1 MVVEMMRAVPA
12 AGHSI
17 APGSVMRSL
26 LARSDFNVLDV
37 LGPSYAGALLTG
49 SGSTALFCAMEAL
62 KSRSAA
68 RKVVVPAYSC
78 PSVAASVI
86 KAGLE
91 PVLCDQEPAG
101 FRFDKDAL
109 AEKIDED
116 VLAVVAVHLFG
127 TPEDVESI
135 RELVGER
142 NIFIVEDATQAT
154 GNRVGPADQ
163 AAGTLGDI
171 GVLSFGRGKPL
182 SVLSGGAILTADE
195 ELRQA
200 VRKPWN
206 ELPAPAVLSSG
217 IPHLVILSL
226 YSLFFHP
233 RLFWIPQKMPRFRV
247 GETYFTLDFPV
258 EKANPGVGRML
269 KLIWP
274 RLDSIRQVRNLVAQE
289 YRRGLEGC
297 SRVVLPSDP
306 GAGSSLLRFALID
319 WGLPECTRPRYT
331 GLRGWTVTSPVSAVR
346 MQNHWRRGS

>member
-1 MVVEMMRAVPA
+1 
-12 AGHSI
+12 
-17 APGSVMRSL
+17 
-26 LARSDFNVLDV
+26 
-37 LGPSYAGALLTG
+37 
-49 SGSTALFCAMEAL
+49 
-62 KSRSAA
+62 
-68 RKVVVPAYSC
+68 
-78 PSVAASVI
+78 
-86 KAGLE
+86 
-91 PVLCDQEPAG
+91 
-101 FRFDKDAL
+101 
-109 AEKIDED
+109 
-116 VLAVVAVHLFG
+116 
-127 TPEDVESI
+127 
-135 RELVGER
+135 VGER

-306 GAGSSLLRFALID
+306 GAGSSLLRFALIFD
-319 WGLPECTRPRYT
+319 TGERRDRALRLLSEKGLGVTGMYPAPLHRIEGLDRYFT
-331 GLRGWTVTSPVSAVR
+331 GVRCPNAESLAERILTLPLHDKVLPGDVSRITEGILQICGQKDGIR
-346 MQNHWRRGS
+346 MEG